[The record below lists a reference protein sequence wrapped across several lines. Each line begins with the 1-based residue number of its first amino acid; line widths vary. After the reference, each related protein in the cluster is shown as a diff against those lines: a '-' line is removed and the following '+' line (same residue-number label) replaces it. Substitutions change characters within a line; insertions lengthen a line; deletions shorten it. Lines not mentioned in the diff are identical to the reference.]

1 MIGPISILFY
11 DKSKNNRRILNPE
24 IFFYSIVLFV
34 LLEC

>member
-24 IFFYSIVLFV
+24 IFSMIVLFV
-34 LLEC
+34 LLEY